1 MTIAA
6 TTATPGLGWRCWR
19 NEAGLTLVE
28 MLVTV
33 AILVIV
39 TAALSFFQSAGIRM
53 YSRGR
58 QQADLESSLRY
69 ALALTTRDLRP
80 ALGVPP
86 ALWGGSRID
95 YTDAAGR
102 KAAFYLDSSR
112 QELRQIVTG
121 AAPEDKVVAVGVE
134 RATFTVLTGPSP
146 LVIISL
152 TGRRGDLTESVSAA
166 VAVRAP

>member
-1 MTIAA
+1 
-6 TTATPGLGWRCWR
+6 
-19 NEAGLTLVE
+19 

-33 AILVIV
+33 AILVLV

-80 ALGVPP
+80 ALDVSAP
-86 ALWGGSRID
+86 LQGSRIS
-95 YTDAAGR
+95 YTDAEGR
-102 KAAFYLDSSR
+102 KAAFYLDTSR
-112 QELRQIVTG
+112 QELRQTVTG
-121 AAPEDKVVAVGVE
+121 ATPPDTVVAEGVE
-134 RATFTVLTGPSP
+134 RATFTVLPGPSP
-146 LVIISL
+146 LVLISL
-152 TGRRGDLTESVSAA
+152 TGRRGDRTESVSAA